1 DLVQFALE
9 LHHEQ
14 RMPGPHT
21 LGHCRER
28 VEVPVAHRIQ
38 ARGRMLHTAQALLTL
53 GEDVPECAL
62 RDRQARPGPTGGIR
76 DIDLTAEFRR
86 GVLSPPLE
94 PLSLEIPPLRDQAL
108 TLLLEPLDPAT
119 LLGRLELRLRL
130 RNTDL
135 EFTLAS
141 IQRLP
146 ARGGHRTPDTLD
158 RRLDLLDATSRVID
172 PGPQVVD
179 RLLGNALSLV
189 EPGGRLRRIRA
200 LDLGPHLVHVL
211 RSEVADRKSTRLNS
225 SHVKISYAV

>member
-1 DLVQFALE
+1 
-9 LHHEQ
+9 
-14 RMPGPHT
+14 
-21 LGHCRER
+21 
-28 VEVPVAHRIQ
+28 
-38 ARGRMLHTAQALLTL
+38 
-53 GEDVPECAL
+53 
-62 RDRQARPGPTGGIR
+62 
-76 DIDLTAEFRR
+76 
-86 GVLSPPLE
+86 
-94 PLSLEIPPLRDQAL
+94 AL

-119 LLGRLELRLRL
+119 LLGRLGLRLRL

-179 RLLGNALSLV
+179 RLLGNAPSLV
-189 EPGGRLRRIRA
+189 EPGDRLRRIRA

-211 RSEVADRKSTRLNS
+211 RGEVAASRHRQVLASREHLIHETNRLVNQILRGQAGPLGELLDPLDALS
-225 SHVKISYAV
+225 GVLSPVEESILALGERVPH